1 MCKQETGNKNQI
13 ARMLAANNET
23 KQPTREKDSWQKARK
38 VASKLKE
45 CMQLRKQVK
54 NGTI

>member
-1 MCKQETGNKNQI
+1 
-13 ARMLAANNET
+13 MLAINNET
-23 KQPTREKDSWQKARK
+23 KQPNREQDSWQKSRK